1 MKKLISMLFMAVL
14 AVLTMTGCDD
24 EETVL
29 QKYTVT
35 FNSQGGSEVAPQ
47 AVYAGE
53 KIVKPANPTKEKEY
67 FVDWYKEAECTN
79 VWDFENETVSQD
91 ITLYAKWTSIAY
103 TVTFE
108 TNGGT
113 AIEAQLV
120 PEGTFA
126 TKPATAPTKEGN
138 LFEGW
143 YTEQTMTNL
152 FDFYTPITKDITLYA
167 KWMDISSITFDDL
180 QQLFGEAEY
189 RAYQE
194 YAYTEESLLALKE
207 KIEEVRPTVQNQSPT
222 QEEIATAYQTLHAA
236 MQALVELP
244 YRQTASLKINPTP
257 IAEGVIPVYISQGYA
272 SLDISGLDSN
282 GNPATRPDIKL
293 EFDGNEMAK
302 WGGEEYYYEG
312 GYLYIRSLKPNL
324 KAGATIDI
332 KVICNDNPSLS
343 TTLKL
348 KAIDAEEQ
356 KETFITTMDNLPTEI
371 SFDNCLSAFNVIKNI
386 EEQYSNLSWDL
397 KKDADIEAA
406 IPKLKLI
413 LTKSVEIFPDEF
425 TFDNCLQAF
434 QIINAMYSY
443 CMPSIYT
450 NNLLL
455 IGTGLSEDTDIKA
468 AQQKFY
474 DDIYSRTWAFTIYTA
489 YKFEGNICTATDY
502 RGYED
507 KYEYTAEGNFPYGTY
522 TREWI
527 YDDYNN
533 IYSQY
538 KIVLKSDYTYQ
549 RYWRET
555 NSEAEKETTE
565 WKNGEVGTYKLTG
578 DQVNGGSLILKADY

>member
-14 AVLTMTGCDD
+14 AVLAMTGCDD

-143 YTEQTMTNL
+143 YTEQTMTNP

-167 KWMDISSITFDDL
+167 KWMDISSITYDDL
-180 QQLFGEAEY
+180 QELFYNAE
-189 RAYQE
+189 RRSYQE
-194 YAYTEESLLALKE
+194 YAYTEESLLALKK
-207 KIEEVRPTVQNQSPT
+207 KIGEIRPIINDPSSAT

-244 YRQTASLKINPTP
+244 YRQTASLKIYPTP
-257 IAEGVIPVYISQGYA
+257 IAEGVIPVYISQGNVY
-272 SLDISGLDSN
+272 LNIEGLDNN
-282 GNPATRPDIKL
+282 GNPATRPDDIKL

-302 WGGEEYYYEG
+302 WGEYHCG
-312 GYLYIRSLKPNL
+312 GYYLSIYSLKPNL

-356 KETFITTMDNLPTEI
+356 KAMFINAVDALPQTI
-371 SFDNCLSAFNVIKNI
+371 TFDNSLEVIQTIKDIDYQYNQLTSDIQTNPDVQAACQKLSPIFTSMV
-386 EEQYSNLSWDL
+386 D
-397 KKDADIEAA
+397 A
-406 IPKLKLI
+406 IPQD
-413 LTKSVEIFPDEF
+413 V
-425 TFDNCLQAF
+425 TFDNCLKVIKTADGIRDLYWTSIIQELQANDPDIQTAF
-434 QIINAMYSY
+434 QKLN
-443 CMPSIYT
+443 
-450 NNLLL
+450 
-455 IGTGLSEDTDIKA
+455 
-468 AQQKFY
+468 
-474 DDIYSRTWAFTIYTA
+474 DDIYPQTWRFTIYTA
-489 YKFEGNICTATDY
+489 YKFDGNTCTVTTY
-502 RGYED
+502 YGSKET
-507 KYEYTAEGNFPYGTY
+507 YEYKAEGNFPCGTY
-522 TREWI
+522 TGEWI
-527 YDDYNN
+527 YYDYNN
-533 IYSQY
+533 SYSQT
-538 KIVLKSDYTYQ
+538 KIELKNNNTYQ
-549 RYWRET
+549 SYWREA
-555 NSEAEKETTE
+555 NSEAEQENTE
-565 WKNGEVGTYKLTG
+565 WKNGASGTYKLTG
-578 DQVNGGSLILKADY
+578 DQANGGSLILKADY

>member
-14 AVLTMTGCDD
+14 AVVAMTGCDD

-108 TNGGT
+108 TNGGS

-126 TKPATAPTKEGN
+126 TKPVPAPTKEGN
-138 LFEGW
+138 LFEEW
-143 YTEQTMTNL
+143 YTEQTMTNP

-167 KWMDISSITFDDL
+167 KWMDISSITYDDL
-180 QQLFGEAEY
+180 QELFYNAE
-189 RAYQE
+189 RLSYQE
-194 YAYTEESLLALKE
+194 YAYTEESLLALKK
-207 KIEEVRPTVQNQSPT
+207 KIGEIRPIINDPSSAT

-244 YRQTASLKINPTP
+244 YRQTTSLEINPTP
-257 IAEGVIPVYISQGYA
+257 IAEGVIPVYISQGNAYL
-272 SLDISGLDSN
+272 SIEGLDNN

-302 WGGEEYYYEG
+302 WGEYYYG
-312 GYLYIRSLKPNL
+312 GYYLSINSLKPNL
-324 KAGATIDI
+324 KAGTTIDI

-356 KETFITTMDNLPTEI
+356 KAMFISAVDALPQTI
-371 SFDNCLSAFNVIKNI
+371 TFDNSLEVIQTINDIDNKYNQLIIDIQTNPDVQAACQKLSPIFTSMV
-386 EEQYSNLSWDL
+386 D
-397 KKDADIEAA
+397 A
-406 IPKLKLI
+406 IPQD
-413 LTKSVEIFPDEF
+413 V
-425 TFDNCLQAF
+425 TFDNCLKVIKTADGIRDLYNWGS
-434 QIINAMYSY
+434 IIQELK
-443 CMPSIYT
+443 T
-450 NNLLL
+450 N
-455 IGTGLSEDTDIKA
+455 DPDIETA
-468 AQQKFY
+468 YQKLEN
-474 DDIYSRTWAFTIYTA
+474 DIYPQTWRFTIYTA
-489 YKFEGNICTATDY
+489 YKFDGNTCTVTTY
-502 RGYED
+502 YGSKET
-507 KYEYTAEGNFPYGTY
+507 YEYKAEGNFPCGTY

-527 YDDYNN
+527 YYDYNN
-533 IYSQY
+533 TYSQTQ
-538 KIVLKSDYTYQ
+538 IVLKNDNTYQ
-549 RYWRET
+549 SYWREA
-555 NSEAEKETTE
+555 NSEAEQENTE
-565 WKNGEVGTYKLTG
+565 WKNGVPGTYKLTG
-578 DQVNGGSLILKADY
+578 DQANGGSLILKADY

>member
-35 FNSQGGSEVAPQ
+35 FNSQGGSEVASQ

-152 FDFYTPITKDITLYA
+152 FNFYTPITKDITLYA
-167 KWMDISSITFDDL
+167 KWMDISSITYDDL
-180 QQLFGEAEY
+180 QQLFGEADWLASSIDNNYEY
-189 RAYQE
+189 TA
-194 YAYTEESLLALKE
+194 ESLLALKE
-207 KIEEVRPTVQNQSPT
+207 KVEEVRPTAENPSAT

-236 MQALVELP
+236 MLALVELP
-244 YRQTASLKINPTP
+244 YRQTTSLEINPTP
-257 IAEGVIPVYISQGYA
+257 IAEGVIPVYISQGNAYL
-272 SLDISGLDSN
+272 SIEGLDNN

-302 WGGEEYYYEG
+302 WGEYYYG
-312 GYLYIRSLKPNL
+312 GYYLSINSLKPNL
-324 KAGATIDI
+324 KAGTTIDI

-356 KETFITTMDNLPTEI
+356 KAMFISAVDALPQTI
-371 SFDNCLSAFNVIKNI
+371 TFDNSLEVIQTINDIDNKYNQLISDIQTNPDVQAACQKLSPIFTSMV
-386 EEQYSNLSWDL
+386 D
-397 KKDADIEAA
+397 A
-406 IPKLKLI
+406 IPQD
-413 LTKSVEIFPDEF
+413 V
-425 TFDNCLQAF
+425 TFDNCLKVIKTADGIRDLYNWGS
-434 QIINAMYSY
+434 IIQELK
-443 CMPSIYT
+443 T
-450 NNLLL
+450 N
-455 IGTGLSEDTDIKA
+455 DPDIETA
-468 AQQKFY
+468 YQKLEN
-474 DDIYSRTWAFTIYTA
+474 DIYPQTWPFTIYTA
-489 YKFEGNICTATDY
+489 YKFDGNTCTVTTY
-502 RGYED
+502 YGSKET
-507 KYEYTAEGNFPYGTY
+507 YEYKAEGNFPCGTY
-522 TREWI
+522 TGEWI
-527 YDDYNN
+527 YYDYNN
-533 IYSQY
+533 TYSQTQ
-538 KIVLKSDYTYQ
+538 IVLKNDNTYQ
-549 RYWRET
+549 SYWRGA
-555 NSEAEKETTE
+555 NSEAEKDNTE
-565 WKNGEVGTYKLTG
+565 WTPSASGTYKLTG
-578 DQVNGGSLILKADY
+578 DQANGGSLILKAD

>member
-35 FNSQGGSEVAPQ
+35 FNSQGGSEVASQ

-108 TNGGT
+108 TNKGT
-113 AIEAQLV
+113 PIEAQLV

-126 TKPATAPTKEGN
+126 TKPVPAPTKEGY

-143 YTEQTMTNL
+143 YTEQTMTNF

-167 KWMDISSITFDDL
+167 KWMDISSITYDDL
-180 QQLFGEAEY
+180 QQLFRKAEDL
-189 RAYQE
+189 AYQE

-207 KIEEVRPTVQNQSPT
+207 KVEEVRPTAENPSAT

-236 MQALVELP
+236 IQALVELP
-244 YRQTASLKINPTP
+244 YRQTASLKIYPTP
-257 IAEGVIPVYISQGYA
+257 IAEGIIPVYIAQGNAYL
-272 SLDISGLDSN
+272 SIEGLDNN
-282 GNPATRPDIKL
+282 GNPATHPDIKL

-302 WGGEEYYYEG
+302 WGDYYYYDEG
-312 GYLYIRSLKPNL
+312 YCYLSINSLKPNL

-343 TTLKL
+343 TTLTL

-356 KETFITTMDNLPTEI
+356 KAMFI
-371 SFDNCLSAFNVIKNI
+371 SAVDAFP
-386 EEQYSNLSWDL
+386 EE
-397 KKDADIEAA
+397 
-406 IPKLKLI
+406 
-413 LTKSVEIFPDEF
+413 V
-425 TFDNCLQAF
+425 TFDNCLEAFKMRDELWNQYYQLSSELQNDPDVQAAYQKINDKIQT
-434 QIINAMYSY
+434 QIW
-443 CMPSIYT
+443 
-450 NNLLL
+450 
-455 IGTGLSEDTDIKA
+455 
-468 AQQKFY
+468 
-474 DDIYSRTWAFTIYTA
+474 RFTIYTA
-489 YKFEGNICTATDY
+489 YKFDGNTCTVTTY
-502 RGYED
+502 YGSKET
-507 KYEYTAEGNFPYGTY
+507 YEYKADGNFPYGTY
-522 TREWI
+522 TGQWDKSSNE
-527 YDDYNN
+527 YGDHYN
-533 IYSQY
+533 QY
-538 KIVLKSDYTYQ
+538 KIELKSDNTYQ
-549 RYWRET
+549 MYHRYAS
-555 NSEAEKETTE
+555 SEAEKETAQ
-565 WKNGEVGTYKLTG
+565 WYNNNAGTYKLTG
-578 DQVNGGSLILKADY
+578 DQTNGGNLILKSN

>member
-35 FNSQGGSEVAPQ
+35 FNSQGGSEVASQ

-108 TNGGT
+108 TNGGS

-167 KWMDISSITFDDL
+167 KWMDISSITYDDL
-180 QQLFGEAEY
+180 QQLFWKAGNL
-189 RAYQE
+189 AYQE
-194 YAYTEESLLALKE
+194 YAYTEESLLALRKE
-207 KIEEVRPTVQNQSPT
+207 IEEIRPIINDQSSAT
-222 QEEIATAYQTLHAA
+222 QEEIATAYQTLRAA
-236 MQALVELP
+236 IQALVELP

-257 IAEGVIPVYISQGYA
+257 IAEGIIPVYIAQDNVY
-272 SLDISGLDSN
+272 LNIEIEGLDNN

-302 WGGEEYYYEG
+302 WGNYNYYDG
-312 GYLYIRSLKPNL
+312 GQLSIYNLKSNL
-324 KAGATIDI
+324 KAGTTIDI

-356 KETFITTMDNLPTEI
+356 KAMFINAVDALPQTI
-371 SFDNCLSAFNVIKNI
+371 TFDNSLEVIQTIKDIDNQYNQLNPDIQTNPDVQAACQKLSPIFINMVN
-386 EEQYSNLSWDL
+386 
-397 KKDADIEAA
+397 A
-406 IPKLKLI
+406 IPQ
-413 LTKSVEIFPDEF
+413 EI
-425 TFDNCLQAF
+425 TFDNCLKVIKTADGIRDLYWRSIIQELQTNNPDIQTAF
-434 QIINAMYSY
+434 QKLEN
-443 CMPSIYT
+443 
-450 NNLLL
+450 
-455 IGTGLSEDTDIKA
+455 
-468 AQQKFY
+468 
-474 DDIYSRTWAFTIYTA
+474 DIYPQTWRFTIYTA
-489 YKFEGNICTATDY
+489 YKFDGNTCTVTTY
-502 RGYED
+502 YGLKET
-507 KYEYTAEGNFPYGTY
+507 YEYKAEGNFPCGTY
-522 TREWI
+522 TGEWSKWS
-527 YDDYNN
+527 DDNGDHYN
-533 IYSQY
+533 QY
-538 KIVLKSDYTYQ
+538 KIELKSDNTYQ
-549 RYWRET
+549 MSSRYAS
-555 NSEAEKETTE
+555 SEAEKETAQ
-565 WKNGEVGTYKLTG
+565 WNNNNAGTYKLTG
-578 DQVNGGSLILKADY
+578 DQTNGGSLILKSN

>member
-180 QQLFGEAEY
+180 QQLFWKAENLS
-189 RAYQE
+189 YQE
-194 YAYTEESLLALKE
+194 YAYTEESLLALRE
-207 KIEEVRPTVQNQSPT
+207 KVEEVRLIAENPSAT
-222 QEEIATAYQTLHAA
+222 QEDIVIAYQTLHAA
-236 MQALVELP
+236 IQALVELP
-244 YRQTASLKINPTP
+244 YRQTTSLEIYPTP
-257 IAEGVIPVYISQGYA
+257 IAEGIIPVYITQGSMNLNIY
-272 SLDISGLDSN
+272 GLDNN
-282 GNPATRPDIKL
+282 GNPATRPNIML

-302 WGGEEYYYEG
+302 WGEYYYEG
-312 GYLYIRSLKPNL
+312 GYLSIRSLKPNL

-356 KETFITTMDNLPTEI
+356 KAMFISAVDALPQTI
-371 SFDNCLSAFNVIKNI
+371 TFDNSLEVIQTINDIDNQYNQLTSDIQTNPDVQAACQKLSPILISMVN
-386 EEQYSNLSWDL
+386 
-397 KKDADIEAA
+397 A
-406 IPKLKLI
+406 IPQ
-413 LTKSVEIFPDEF
+413 EM
-425 TFDNCLQAF
+425 TFDNCLKVIKTADGIRDLFWRSIIQELQANDPDIQTAF
-434 QIINAMYSY
+434 QKLN
-443 CMPSIYT
+443 
-450 NNLLL
+450 
-455 IGTGLSEDTDIKA
+455 
-468 AQQKFY
+468 
-474 DDIYSRTWAFTIYTA
+474 DDIYPQIWRFTIYTA
-489 YKFEGNICTATDY
+489 YKFDGNTCTVTTY
-502 RGYED
+502 YGSKET
-507 KYEYTAEGNFPYGTY
+507 YEYKADGNFPYGTY
-522 TREWI
+522 TGQWDKSSNE
-527 YDDYNN
+527 YGDHYN
-533 IYSQY
+533 QY
-538 KIVLKSDYTYQ
+538 KIELKSDNTYQ
-549 RYWRET
+549 MYHRYAS
-555 NSEAEKETTE
+555 SEAEKETAQ
-565 WKNGEVGTYKLTG
+565 WNNSNAGTYKLTG
-578 DQVNGGSLILKADY
+578 DQTNGGSLILKSN

>member
-108 TNGGT
+108 TNGGS

-152 FDFYTPITKDITLYA
+152 FNFYTPITKDITLYA
-167 KWMDISSITFDDL
+167 KWMDISSITFNDL
-180 QQLFGEAEY
+180 QQLFWKAGNL
-189 RAYQE
+189 AYQE
-194 YAYTEESLLALKE
+194 YAYTEESLLALRKE
-207 KIEEVRPTVQNQSPT
+207 IEEIRPIINDQSSAT

-236 MQALVELP
+236 IQALVELP
-244 YRQTASLKINPTP
+244 YRQTASLKIYPTP
-257 IAEGVIPVYISQGYA
+257 IAEGVIPAYIAQGNAYL
-272 SLDISGLDSN
+272 SIEGLDSN
-282 GNPATRPDIKL
+282 GNPATRPDIML

-302 WGGEEYYYEG
+302 WGEYYYEG
-312 GYLYIRSLKPNL
+312 GYLSINSLKPNL
-324 KAGATIDI
+324 KAGTTIDI

-356 KETFITTMDNLPTEI
+356 KAMFINAVDALPQTI
-371 SFDNCLSAFNVIKNI
+371 TFDNSLEVIQTIKDIDNQYNQLNPDIQTNPDVQAACQKLSPIFINMVN
-386 EEQYSNLSWDL
+386 
-397 KKDADIEAA
+397 A
-406 IPKLKLI
+406 IPQ
-413 LTKSVEIFPDEF
+413 EI
-425 TFDNCLQAF
+425 TFDNCLKVIKTADGIRDLYWRSIIQELQTNNPDIQTAF
-434 QIINAMYSY
+434 QKLEN
-443 CMPSIYT
+443 
-450 NNLLL
+450 
-455 IGTGLSEDTDIKA
+455 
-468 AQQKFY
+468 
-474 DDIYSRTWAFTIYTA
+474 DIYPQTWRFTIYTA
-489 YKFEGNICTATDY
+489 YKFDGNTCTVTTY
-502 RGYED
+502 YGSKET
-507 KYEYTAEGNFPYGTY
+507 YEYKAEGNFPCGTY
-522 TREWI
+522 TGEWSKWS
-527 YDDYNN
+527 DDNGDHYN
-533 IYSQY
+533 QY
-538 KIVLKSDYTYQ
+538 KIELKSDNTYQ
-549 RYWRET
+549 MSSRYAS
-555 NSEAEKETTE
+555 SEAEKETAQ
-565 WKNGEVGTYKLTG
+565 WNNNNAGTYKLTG
-578 DQVNGGSLILKADY
+578 DQTNGGSLILKSN

>member
-108 TNGGT
+108 TNGGS

-167 KWMDISSITFDDL
+167 KWMDISSITYDDL
-180 QQLFGEAEY
+180 RQLFGKADRLASSIDYNYEY
-189 RAYQE
+189 TA
-194 YAYTEESLLALKE
+194 ESLLALKE
-207 KIEEVRPTVQNQSPT
+207 KVEEVRPTAENPSAT

-236 MQALVELP
+236 MQALIELP
-244 YRQTASLKINPTP
+244 YRQTASLEIYPAP
-257 IAEGVIPVYISQGYA
+257 MEGGIIPVYISKDNVYVYL
-272 SLDISGLDSN
+272 SITGLDSN
-282 GNPATRPDIKL
+282 GNPATRPDIML

-302 WGGEEYYYEG
+302 WGDYSYNNGD
-312 GYLYIRSLKPNL
+312 YLSIGNLKPNL

-356 KETFITTMDNLPTEI
+356 KAMFISAVDALPQTI
-371 SFDNCLSAFNVIKNI
+371 TFDNSLEVIQAIKDIDDQYGQLTTDIQTNPDVQAACQKLSPIFINMVN
-386 EEQYSNLSWDL
+386 
-397 KKDADIEAA
+397 A
-406 IPKLKLI
+406 IPQ
-413 LTKSVEIFPDEF
+413 EI
-425 TFDNCLQAF
+425 TFDNCLKVIKTADGIRDLYWRSIIQELQANDPDIQTAF
-434 QIINAMYSY
+434 QKLEN
-443 CMPSIYT
+443 
-450 NNLLL
+450 
-455 IGTGLSEDTDIKA
+455 
-468 AQQKFY
+468 
-474 DDIYSRTWAFTIYTA
+474 DIYPQTWPFTIYTA
-489 YKFEGNICTATDY
+489 YKFDGNTCTVTTY
-502 RGYED
+502 YGSKET
-507 KYEYTAEGNFPYGTY
+507 YEYKAEGNFPCGTY
-522 TREWI
+522 TGKWNKWS
-527 YDDYNN
+527 DDSGDHYN
-533 IYSQY
+533 QY
-538 KIVLKSDYTYQ
+538 KIELKSDNTYQ
-549 RYWRET
+549 MSSRYAS
-555 NSEAEKETTE
+555 SEAEKETAQ
-565 WKNGEVGTYKLTG
+565 WYNNNAGTYKLTG
-578 DQVNGGSLILKADY
+578 DQANGGSLILKAD

>member
-35 FNSQGGSEVAPQ
+35 FNSQGGSEVASQ

-108 TNGGT
+108 TNGGST
-113 AIEAQLV
+113 IEAQLV

-180 QQLFGEAEY
+180 QQLFGEAE
-189 RAYQE
+189 RLTYQE
-194 YAYTEESLLALKE
+194 YAYTEESLLALRK
-207 KIEEVRPTVQNQSPT
+207 KIGEIRPIINDPSSAT

-236 MQALVELP
+236 IQALVELP

-257 IAEGVIPVYISQGYA
+257 TAEGVIPVYISQGNAYL
-272 SLDISGLDSN
+272 SIEGSDNN

-302 WGGEEYYYEG
+302 WGEYYYG
-312 GYLYIRSLKPNL
+312 GYYLSINSLKPNL

-356 KETFITTMDNLPTEI
+356 KAMFISAVDALPQTI
-371 SFDNCLSAFNVIKNI
+371 TFDNSLEAIQTINDIDNKYNQLTSDIQTNPDVQAACQKLSPIFTSMV
-386 EEQYSNLSWDL
+386 D
-397 KKDADIEAA
+397 A
-406 IPKLKLI
+406 IPQD
-413 LTKSVEIFPDEF
+413 V
-425 TFDNCLQAF
+425 TFDNCLKVIKTADGIRDLYNWGS
-434 QIINAMYSY
+434 IIQELK
-443 CMPSIYT
+443 T
-450 NNLLL
+450 N
-455 IGTGLSEDTDIKA
+455 DPDIETA
-468 AQQKFY
+468 YQKLEN
-474 DDIYSRTWAFTIYTA
+474 DIYPQTWRFTIYTA
-489 YKFEGNICTATDY
+489 YKFDGNTCTVTTY
-502 RGYED
+502 YGSKET
-507 KYEYTAEGNFPYGTY
+507 YEYKAEGNFPCGTY
-522 TREWI
+522 TGEWI
-527 YDDYNN
+527 YYDYNN
-533 IYSQY
+533 TYSQTQ
-538 KIVLKSDYTYQ
+538 IVLKNDNTYQ
-549 RYWRET
+549 SYWRGA
-555 NSEAEKETTE
+555 NSEAEKDNTE
-565 WKNGEVGTYKLTG
+565 WNPSASGTYKLTG
-578 DQVNGGSLILKADY
+578 DQANGGSLILKAD

>member
-14 AVLTMTGCDD
+14 AVVAMTGCDD

-35 FNSQGGSEVAPQ
+35 FNSQGGSEVASQ

-108 TNGGT
+108 TNKGT
-113 AIEAQLV
+113 PIEAQLV

-126 TKPATAPTKEGN
+126 TKPVPAPTKEGY

-143 YTEQTMTNL
+143 YTEQTMTNR

-244 YRQTASLKINPTP
+244 YRQTASLKIYPTP

-282 GNPATRPDIKL
+282 GNPATRPDIML

-356 KETFITTMDNLPTEI
+356 KAMFISAVDLLPQTI
-371 SFDNCLSAFNVIKNI
+371 TFDNSLEVIQTINDIDNQYNQLTSDIQTNPDVQAACQKLSPIFTSMV
-386 EEQYSNLSWDL
+386 D
-397 KKDADIEAA
+397 A
-406 IPKLKLI
+406 IPQ
-413 LTKSVEIFPDEF
+413 EI
-425 TFDNCLQAF
+425 TFDNCLKVIKTADGISDLYNWGS
-434 QIINAMYSY
+434 IIQELK
-443 CMPSIYT
+443 T
-450 NNLLL
+450 N
-455 IGTGLSEDTDIKA
+455 DPDIETAYHKLEN
-468 AQQKFY
+468 
-474 DDIYSRTWAFTIYTA
+474 DIYSQTWRFTIYTA
-489 YKFEGNICTATDY
+489 YKFDGNTCTVTPY
-502 RGYED
+502 YGSKET
-507 KYEYTAEGNFPYGTY
+507 YEYQAEGNFPCGTY
-522 TREWI
+522 TGEWI
-527 YDDYNN
+527 YYNYSN
-533 IYSQY
+533 TYSQTQ
-538 KIVLKSDYTYQ
+538 IVLKNDNTYQ
-549 RYWRET
+549 MSSRHAS
-555 NSEAEKETTE
+555 SEAEKETAQ
-565 WKNGEVGTYKLTG
+565 WYNNNAGTYKLTG
-578 DQVNGGSLILKADY
+578 DQANGGSLILKVDY

>member
-14 AVLTMTGCDD
+14 AVVAMTGCDD

-108 TNGGT
+108 TNGGS

-152 FDFYTPITKDITLYA
+152 FKFYTPITKDITLYA
-167 KWMDISSITFDDL
+167 KWMDISSITYDDL
-180 QQLFGEAEY
+180 QQLFRKAEDL
-189 RAYQE
+189 AYQE
-194 YAYTEESLLALKE
+194 YAYTAESLLALKE
-207 KIEEVRPTVQNQSPT
+207 KVEEVRPTAENPSAT

-236 MQALVELP
+236 MLALVELP
-244 YRQTASLKINPTP
+244 YRQTASLKIYPTP
-257 IAEGVIPVYISQGYA
+257 MEGGVIPVYITQGSMNLNIY
-272 SLDISGLDSN
+272 GLDNN
-282 GNPATRPDIKL
+282 GNPPTRPDIKL

-302 WGGEEYYYEG
+302 WGDYYYNNG
-312 GYLYIRSLKPNL
+312 GYLSIDNLKPNL
-324 KAGATIDI
+324 KAGTTIDI

-343 TTLKL
+343 TTLTL
-348 KAIDAEEQ
+348 KAIDEEEQ
-356 KETFITTMDNLPTEI
+356 KAMFINAVD
-371 SFDNCLSAFNVIKNI
+371 AFP
-386 EEQYSNLSWDL
+386 EE
-397 KKDADIEAA
+397 
-406 IPKLKLI
+406 
-413 LTKSVEIFPDEF
+413 V
-425 TFDNCLQAF
+425 TFDNCLEAFKMRDELWNQYYQLSSELQNDPDVQAAYQKIKDKNET
-434 QIINAMYSY
+434 QI
-443 CMPSIYT
+443 
-450 NNLLL
+450 
-455 IGTGLSEDTDIKA
+455 
-468 AQQKFY
+468 
-474 DDIYSRTWAFTIYTA
+474 
-489 YKFEGNICTATDY
+489 
-502 RGYED
+502 
-507 KYEYTAEGNFPYGTY
+507 
-522 TREWI
+522 
-527 YDDYNN
+527 
-533 IYSQY
+533 
-538 KIVLKSDYTYQ
+538 
-549 RYWRET
+549 
-555 NSEAEKETTE
+555 
-565 WKNGEVGTYKLTG
+565 
-578 DQVNGGSLILKADY
+578 

>member
-108 TNGGT
+108 TNGGS

-126 TKPATAPTKEGN
+126 TKPETVPTKEGN

-167 KWMDISSITFDDL
+167 KWMDISSITYADL
-180 QQLFGEAEY
+180 QQLFQEAEWLTNSIDY
-189 RAYQE
+189 NYT
-194 YAYTEESLLALKE
+194 YTEESLLALKE
-207 KIEEVRPTVQNQSPT
+207 KVEEVRPTAENSSAT
-222 QEEIATAYQTLHAA
+222 QEEIAKAYQTLHAA

-244 YRQTASLKINPTP
+244 YRQTTSLEINPTP
-257 IAEGVIPVYISQGYA
+257 IAEGVIPVYISQGNAYL
-272 SLDISGLDSN
+272 SIEGLDNN

-302 WGGEEYYYEG
+302 WGDYNYYDG
-312 GYLYIRSLKPNL
+312 GYLFIRSLKPNL

-356 KETFITTMDNLPTEI
+356 KAMFINAVDALPQTI
-371 SFDNCLSAFNVIKNI
+371 TFDNSLEVIQTIKDIDYQYNQLTSDIQTNPDVQAACQKLSPIFTSMV
-386 EEQYSNLSWDL
+386 D
-397 KKDADIEAA
+397 A
-406 IPKLKLI
+406 IPQD
-413 LTKSVEIFPDEF
+413 V
-425 TFDNCLQAF
+425 TFDNCLKVIKTADGIRDLYWTSIIQELQANDPDIQTAF
-434 QIINAMYSY
+434 QKLN
-443 CMPSIYT
+443 
-450 NNLLL
+450 
-455 IGTGLSEDTDIKA
+455 
-468 AQQKFY
+468 
-474 DDIYSRTWAFTIYTA
+474 DDIYPQTWRFTIYTA
-489 YKFEGNICTATDY
+489 YKFDGNTCTVTTY
-502 RGYED
+502 YGSKET
-507 KYEYTAEGNFPYGTY
+507 YEYKAEGNFPCGTY
-522 TREWI
+522 TGEWI
-527 YDDYNN
+527 YYDYNN
-533 IYSQY
+533 SYSQT
-538 KIVLKSDYTYQ
+538 KIELKNNNTYQ
-549 RYWRET
+549 SYWREA
-555 NSEAEKETTE
+555 NSEAEQENTE
-565 WKNGEVGTYKLTG
+565 WKNGASGTYKLTG
-578 DQVNGGSLILKADY
+578 DQANGGSLILKADY

>member
-108 TNGGT
+108 TNGGS

-180 QQLFGEAEY
+180 QQLFWKAENLS
-189 RAYQE
+189 YQE
-194 YAYTEESLLALKE
+194 YAYTEESLLALRE
-207 KIEEVRPTVQNQSPT
+207 KVEEVRLIAENPSAT
-222 QEEIATAYQTLHAA
+222 QEDIVIAYQTLHAA
-236 MQALVELP
+236 IQALVELP
-244 YRQTASLKINPTP
+244 YRQTTSLEIYPTP
-257 IAEGVIPVYISQGYA
+257 IAEGIIPVYITQGSMNLNIY
-272 SLDISGLDSN
+272 GLDNN
-282 GNPATRPDIKL
+282 GNPATRPNIML

-302 WGGEEYYYEG
+302 WGEYYYEG
-312 GYLYIRSLKPNL
+312 GYLSIRSLKPNL
-324 KAGATIDI
+324 KAGATINI

-356 KETFITTMDNLPTEI
+356 KAMFISAVDALPQTI
-371 SFDNCLSAFNVIKNI
+371 TFDNSLEVIQTINDIDNQYNQLTSDIQTNPDVQAACQKLSPILISMVN
-386 EEQYSNLSWDL
+386 
-397 KKDADIEAA
+397 A
-406 IPKLKLI
+406 IPQ
-413 LTKSVEIFPDEF
+413 EM
-425 TFDNCLQAF
+425 TFDNCLKVIKTADGIRDLFWRSIIQELQANDPDIQTAF
-434 QIINAMYSY
+434 QKLN
-443 CMPSIYT
+443 
-450 NNLLL
+450 
-455 IGTGLSEDTDIKA
+455 
-468 AQQKFY
+468 
-474 DDIYSRTWAFTIYTA
+474 DDIYPQIWRFTIYTA
-489 YKFEGNICTATDY
+489 YKFDGNTCTVTTY
-502 RGYED
+502 
-507 KYEYTAEGNFPYGTY
+507 YG
-522 TREWI
+522 
-527 YDDYNN
+527 
-533 IYSQY
+533 S
-538 KIVLKSDYTYQ
+538 
-549 RYWRET
+549 
-555 NSEAEKETTE
+555 KET
-565 WKNGEVGTYKLTG
+565 Y
-578 DQVNGGSLILKADY
+578 

>member
-108 TNGGT
+108 TNGGS

-126 TKPATAPTKEGN
+126 TKPVPAPTKEGY

-143 YTEQTMTNL
+143 YTEQNMTNL

-167 KWMDISSITFDDL
+167 KWMDISSITFNDL
-180 QQLFGEAEY
+180 QQLFGEAE
-189 RAYQE
+189 RLTYQE
-194 YAYTEESLLALKE
+194 YYTYTEESLLALRK
-207 KIEEVRPTVQNQSPT
+207 KIGEIRPIINNPSSAT

-236 MQALVELP
+236 IQALVELP
-244 YRQTASLKINPTP
+244 YRQTASLKIYPTP
-257 IAEGVIPVYISQGYA
+257 IAEGVIPVYIAQGNAYL
-272 SLDISGLDSN
+272 SIEGLDSN
-282 GNPATRPDIKL
+282 GNPATRPDIML

-302 WGGEEYYYEG
+302 WGNYNSHENNN
-312 GYLYIRSLKPNL
+312 LSISLKSNL
-324 KAGATIDI
+324 KAGTTIDI

-356 KETFITTMDNLPTEI
+356 KVMFINAVDALPQTI
-371 SFDNCLSAFNVIKNI
+371 TFDNSLEVIQTIKDIDNQYNQLIIDIQTNPDVQAACQKLSPIFINMVNVIP
-386 EEQYSNLSWDL
+386 Q
-397 KKDADIEAA
+397 
-406 IPKLKLI
+406 
-413 LTKSVEIFPDEF
+413 EI
-425 TFDNCLQAF
+425 TFDNCLKVIKTADGIRDLYNWGS
-434 QIINAMYSY
+434 IIQELKTNDPDIETAYLKLENN
-443 CMPSIYT
+443 IYP
-450 NNLLL
+450 
-455 IGTGLSEDTDIKA
+455 
-468 AQQKFY
+468 Q
-474 DDIYSRTWAFTIYTA
+474 TWRFTIYTA
-489 YKFEGNICTATDY
+489 YKFDGNTCTVTTYD
-502 RGYED
+502 GSKET
-507 KYEYTAEGNFPYGTY
+507 YEYKAEGNFPCGTY

-527 YDDYNN
+527 YYDYNN
-533 IYSQY
+533 TYSQTQ
-538 KIVLKSDYTYQ
+538 IVLKNDNTYQ
-549 RYWRET
+549 SYWREA
-555 NSEAEKETTE
+555 NSEAEQENTE
-565 WKNGEVGTYKLTG
+565 WKNGVPGTYKLTG
-578 DQVNGGSLILKADY
+578 DQANGGSLILKAD

>member
-108 TNGGT
+108 TNGGS

-143 YTEQTMTNL
+143 YTEQTMTNF

-167 KWMDISSITFDDL
+167 KWMDISSITFNDL
-180 QQLFGEAEY
+180 ENLFREANNK
-189 RAYQE
+189 AYQE
-194 YAYTEESLLALKE
+194 YTYTEESLLALRKEIE
-207 KIEEVRPTVQNQSPT
+207 KIRPIINDQSSAT
-222 QEEIATAYQTLHAA
+222 QEEIATAYQTLRAA
-236 MQALVELP
+236 IQALVELP
-244 YRQTASLKINPTP
+244 YRQTVSLEIYPTP
-257 IAEGVIPVYISQGYA
+257 MEGGVIPVYISKDNVYVYL
-272 SLDISGLDSN
+272 SITGLDSN
-282 GNPATRPDIKL
+282 GNPATRPDIML

-302 WGGEEYYYEG
+302 WGDYSYHNGD
-312 GYLYIRSLKPNL
+312 YLSIDNLKPNL

-356 KETFITTMDNLPTEI
+356 KAMFINAVDALPPTI
-371 SFDNCLSAFNVIKNI
+371 TFDNSLEVIQTIKDIDNQYYQLNPDIQTNPDVQAACQKLSPIFINMVN
-386 EEQYSNLSWDL
+386 
-397 KKDADIEAA
+397 A
-406 IPKLKLI
+406 IPQ
-413 LTKSVEIFPDEF
+413 EI
-425 TFDNCLQAF
+425 TFDNCLKVIKTADGIRDLYWTSTIQELQANDPDIQTAF
-434 QIINAMYSY
+434 QK
-443 CMPSIYT
+443 
-450 NNLLL
+450 L
-455 IGTGLSEDTDIKA
+455 EK
-468 AQQKFY
+468 
-474 DDIYSRTWAFTIYTA
+474 DIYPQTWPFTIYTA
-489 YKFEGNICTATDY
+489 SLVSTK
-502 RGYED
+502 
-507 KYEYTAEGNFPYGTY
+507 
-522 TREWI
+522 
-527 YDDYNN
+527 
-533 IYSQY
+533 
-538 KIVLKSDYTYQ
+538 KS
-549 RYWRET
+549 
-555 NSEAEKETTE
+555 
-565 WKNGEVGTYKLTG
+565 
-578 DQVNGGSLILKADY
+578 

>member
-108 TNGGT
+108 TNGGS

-180 QQLFGEAEY
+180 QQLFYNAE
-189 RAYQE
+189 RLSYQE
-194 YAYTEESLLALKE
+194 YAYTEESLLALKK
-207 KIEEVRPTVQNQSPT
+207 KIGEIRPIINDPSSAT

-244 YRQTASLKINPTP
+244 YRQTTSLEINPTP
-257 IAEGVIPVYISQGYA
+257 IAEGVIPVYISQGNAYL
-272 SLDISGLDSN
+272 SIEGLDNN

-302 WGGEEYYYEG
+302 WGEYYYG
-312 GYLYIRSLKPNL
+312 GYYLSINSLKPNL

-356 KETFITTMDNLPTEI
+356 KAMFISAVDALPQTI
-371 SFDNCLSAFNVIKNI
+371 TFDNSLEVIQTINDIDNQYNQLTSDIQTNPDVQAACQKLSPILISMVN
-386 EEQYSNLSWDL
+386 
-397 KKDADIEAA
+397 A
-406 IPKLKLI
+406 IPQ
-413 LTKSVEIFPDEF
+413 EM
-425 TFDNCLQAF
+425 TFDNCLKVIKTADGIRDLFWRSIIQELQANDPDIQTAF
-434 QIINAMYSY
+434 QKLN
-443 CMPSIYT
+443 
-450 NNLLL
+450 
-455 IGTGLSEDTDIKA
+455 
-468 AQQKFY
+468 
-474 DDIYSRTWAFTIYTA
+474 DDIYPQIWRFTIYTA
-489 YKFEGNICTATDY
+489 YKFDGNTCTVTTY
-502 RGYED
+502 YGSKET
-507 KYEYTAEGNFPYGTY
+507 YEYKADGNFPYGTY
-522 TREWI
+522 TGQWDKSSNE
-527 YDDYNN
+527 YGDHYN
-533 IYSQY
+533 QY
-538 KIVLKSDYTYQ
+538 KIELKSDNTYQ
-549 RYWRET
+549 MYHRYAS
-555 NSEAEKETTE
+555 SEAEKETAQ
-565 WKNGEVGTYKLTG
+565 WNNSNAGTYKLTG
-578 DQVNGGSLILKADY
+578 DQTNGGSLILKSN

>member
-108 TNGGT
+108 TNGGS

-180 QQLFGEAEY
+180 QQLFWKAENLS
-189 RAYQE
+189 YQE
-194 YAYTEESLLALKE
+194 YAYTEESLLALRE
-207 KIEEVRPTVQNQSPT
+207 KVEEVRLIAENPSAT
-222 QEEIATAYQTLHAA
+222 QEDIVIAYQTLHAA
-236 MQALVELP
+236 IQALVELP
-244 YRQTASLKINPTP
+244 YRQTTSLEIYPTP
-257 IAEGVIPVYISQGYA
+257 IAEGIIPVYITQGSMNLNIY
-272 SLDISGLDSN
+272 GLDNN
-282 GNPATRPDIKL
+282 GNPATRPNIML

-302 WGGEEYYYEG
+302 WGEYYYEG
-312 GYLYIRSLKPNL
+312 GYLSIRSLKPNL

-356 KETFITTMDNLPTEI
+356 KAMFISAVDALPQTI
-371 SFDNCLSAFNVIKNI
+371 TFDNSLEVIQTINDIDNQYNQLTSDIQTNPDVQAACQKLSPILISMVN
-386 EEQYSNLSWDL
+386 
-397 KKDADIEAA
+397 A
-406 IPKLKLI
+406 IPQ
-413 LTKSVEIFPDEF
+413 EM
-425 TFDNCLQAF
+425 TFDNCLKVIKTADGIRDLFWRSIIQELQANDPDIQTAF
-434 QIINAMYSY
+434 QKLN
-443 CMPSIYT
+443 
-450 NNLLL
+450 
-455 IGTGLSEDTDIKA
+455 
-468 AQQKFY
+468 
-474 DDIYSRTWAFTIYTA
+474 DDIYPQIWRFTIYTA
-489 YKFEGNICTATDY
+489 YKFDGNTCTVTTY
-502 RGYED
+502 YGSKET
-507 KYEYTAEGNFPYGTY
+507 YEYKADGNFPYGTY
-522 TREWI
+522 TGQWDKSSNE
-527 YDDYNN
+527 YGDHYN
-533 IYSQY
+533 QY
-538 KIVLKSDYTYQ
+538 KIELKSDNTYQ
-549 RYWRET
+549 MYHRYAS
-555 NSEAEKETTE
+555 SEAEKETAQ
-565 WKNGEVGTYKLTG
+565 WNNNNAGTYKLTG
-578 DQVNGGSLILKADY
+578 DQTNGGSLILKSN

>member
-152 FDFYTPITKDITLYA
+152 FEFYTPITKDITLYA

-244 YRQTASLKINPTP
+244 YRQTTSLEINPTP
-257 IAEGVIPVYISQGYA
+257 IAEGVIPLYISQGNVY
-272 SLDISGLDSN
+272 LNIEGLDNN
-282 GNPATRPDIKL
+282 GNPATHPDIKL

-302 WGGEEYYYEG
+302 WGEYHYG
-312 GYLYIRSLKPNL
+312 GYYLSIYSLKPNL

-356 KETFITTMDNLPTEI
+356 KAMFISAVDALPQTI
-371 SFDNCLSAFNVIKNI
+371 TFDNSLEVIQTIKDIAYQYNQLNPDIQTNPDVQAACQKLSPIFINMVN
-386 EEQYSNLSWDL
+386 
-397 KKDADIEAA
+397 A
-406 IPKLKLI
+406 IPQ
-413 LTKSVEIFPDEF
+413 EI
-425 TFDNCLQAF
+425 TFDNCLKVIKTADGIRDLFWRSIIQELQANDPDIQTAF
-434 QIINAMYSY
+434 QKLN
-443 CMPSIYT
+443 
-450 NNLLL
+450 
-455 IGTGLSEDTDIKA
+455 
-468 AQQKFY
+468 
-474 DDIYSRTWAFTIYTA
+474 DDIYPQIWRFTIYTA
-489 YKFEGNICTATDY
+489 YKFDGNTCTVTTY
-502 RGYED
+502 YGSKET
-507 KYEYTAEGNFPYGTY
+507 YEYKADGNFPYGTY
-522 TREWI
+522 TGQWDKSSNE
-527 YDDYNN
+527 YGDHYN
-533 IYSQY
+533 QY
-538 KIVLKSDYTYQ
+538 KIELKSDNTYQ
-549 RYWRET
+549 MYHRYAS
-555 NSEAEKETTE
+555 SEAEKETAQ
-565 WKNGEVGTYKLTG
+565 WNNNNAGTYKLTG
-578 DQVNGGSLILKADY
+578 DQTNGGSLILKSN

>member
-108 TNGGT
+108 TNGGS

-126 TKPATAPTKEGN
+126 TKPETVPTKEGN

-167 KWMDISSITFDDL
+167 KWMDISSITYDDL
-180 QQLFGEAEY
+180 QQLFWKADRLASSIDNNYEY
-189 RAYQE
+189 TA
-194 YAYTEESLLALKE
+194 ESLLALKE
-207 KIEEVRPTVQNQSPT
+207 KVEEVRPTAENPSAT
-222 QEEIATAYQTLHAA
+222 QEEIAKAYQTLHTA

-244 YRQTASLKINPTP
+244 YRQTVSLRIYPAP
-257 IAEGVIPVYISQGYA
+257 IEEGVIPVYISQGYF
-272 SLDISGLDSN
+272 SLSISGLDSN
-282 GNPATRPDIKL
+282 ENPATRPDIML
-293 EFDGNEMAK
+293 EFDGNELAK
-302 WGGEEYYYEG
+302 WGEYYYG
-312 GYLYIRSLKPNL
+312 GYHLFINSLKPNL

-356 KETFITTMDNLPTEI
+356 KAMFISAVDALPQTI
-371 SFDNCLSAFNVIKNI
+371 TFDNSLEVIQTIKDIDNQYNQLNPDIQTNPDVQAACQKLSPIFTSMV
-386 EEQYSNLSWDL
+386 D
-397 KKDADIEAA
+397 A
-406 IPKLKLI
+406 IPQD
-413 LTKSVEIFPDEF
+413 V
-425 TFDNCLQAF
+425 TFDNCLKVIKTADG
-434 QIINAMYSY
+434 IIDLFWR
-443 CMPSIYT
+443 SIIIQELKT
-450 NNLLL
+450 N
-455 IGTGLSEDTDIKA
+455 DPDIETA
-468 AQQKFY
+468 YQKLEN
-474 DDIYSRTWAFTIYTA
+474 DIYPQTWRFTIYTA
-489 YKFEGNICTATDY
+489 YKFDGNTCTVTTY
-502 RGYED
+502 YGSKET
-507 KYEYTAEGNFPYGTY
+507 YEYKADGNFPYGTY
-522 TREWI
+522 TGQWDKSSNE
-527 YDDYNN
+527 DGDHYN
-533 IYSQY
+533 QY
-538 KIVLKSDYTYQ
+538 KIELKSDNTYQ
-549 RYWRET
+549 MYHRYAS
-555 NSEAEKETTE
+555 SEAEKETAQ
-565 WKNGEVGTYKLTG
+565 WNNNNAGTYKLTG
-578 DQVNGGSLILKADY
+578 DQANGGSLILKAD

>member
-35 FNSQGGSEVAPQ
+35 FNSQGGSEVASQ

-167 KWMDISSITFDDL
+167 KWMDISSITYDDL
-180 QQLFGEAEY
+180 QQLFWKAGNL
-189 RAYQE
+189 AYQE
-194 YAYTEESLLALKE
+194 YAYTEESLLALRKE
-207 KIEEVRPTVQNQSPT
+207 IEEIRPIINDQSSAT

-236 MQALVELP
+236 IQALVELP

-257 IAEGVIPVYISQGYA
+257 IAEGIIPVYIAQDNVY
-272 SLDISGLDSN
+272 LNIEIEGLDNN

-302 WGGEEYYYEG
+302 WGNYNYYDG
-312 GYLYIRSLKPNL
+312 GQLSIYNLKSNL
-324 KAGATIDI
+324 KAGTTIDI

-356 KETFITTMDNLPTEI
+356 KAMFINAVDALPQTI
-371 SFDNCLSAFNVIKNI
+371 TFDNSLEVIQTIKDIDNQYNQLNPDIQTNPDVQAACQKLSPIFINMVN
-386 EEQYSNLSWDL
+386 
-397 KKDADIEAA
+397 A
-406 IPKLKLI
+406 IPQ
-413 LTKSVEIFPDEF
+413 EI
-425 TFDNCLQAF
+425 TFDNCLKVIKTADGIRDLYWTSTIQELQTNNPDIQTAF
-434 QIINAMYSY
+434 QKLEN
-443 CMPSIYT
+443 
-450 NNLLL
+450 
-455 IGTGLSEDTDIKA
+455 
-468 AQQKFY
+468 
-474 DDIYSRTWAFTIYTA
+474 DIYPQTWRFTIYTA
-489 YKFEGNICTATDY
+489 YKFDGNTCTVTTY
-502 RGYED
+502 YGSKET
-507 KYEYTAEGNFPYGTY
+507 YEYKAEGNFPCGTY
-522 TREWI
+522 TGEWSKWS
-527 YDDYNN
+527 DDNGDHYN
-533 IYSQY
+533 QY
-538 KIVLKSDYTYQ
+538 KIELKSDNTYQ
-549 RYWRET
+549 MSSRYAS
-555 NSEAEKETTE
+555 SEAEKETAQ
-565 WKNGEVGTYKLTG
+565 WNNNNAGTYKLTG
-578 DQVNGGSLILKADY
+578 DQANGGSLILKAD

>member
-35 FNSQGGSEVAPQ
+35 FNSQGGSEVASQ

-108 TNGGT
+108 TNGGS

-126 TKPATAPTKEGN
+126 TKPVPAPTKEGN
-138 LFEGW
+138 LFEEW
-143 YTEQTMTNL
+143 YTEQTMTNR

-244 YRQTASLKINPTP
+244 YRQTASLKIYPTP
-257 IAEGVIPVYISQGYA
+257 IAEGIIPVYIAQGNAYL
-272 SLDISGLDSN
+272 SIEGLDNN
-282 GNPATRPDIKL
+282 GNPATHPDIKL

-302 WGGEEYYYEG
+302 WEGEEYYYEG
-312 GYLYIRSLKPNL
+312 GYLFIRSLKPNL

-343 TTLKL
+343 TTLTL

-356 KETFITTMDNLPTEI
+356 KAMFINAVD
-371 SFDNCLSAFNVIKNI
+371 AFP
-386 EEQYSNLSWDL
+386 EE
-397 KKDADIEAA
+397 
-406 IPKLKLI
+406 
-413 LTKSVEIFPDEF
+413 V
-425 TFDNCLQAF
+425 TFDNCLEAFKMRDELWNQYSQLSPELQNDPDVQAAH
-434 QIINAMYSY
+434 QK
-443 CMPSIYT
+443 
-450 NNLLL
+450 L
-455 IGTGLSEDTDIKA
+455 EDEIET
-468 AQQKFY
+468 Q
-474 DDIYSRTWAFTIYTA
+474 TWQRFTIYT
-489 YKFEGNICTATDY
+489 YKFDGNTCTVTTYYDSK
-502 RGYED
+502 ET
-507 KYEYTAEGNFPYGTY
+507 YEYQAEGNFPCGTY
-522 TREWI
+522 TGKWNKWS
-527 YDDYNN
+527 DDYGDHYN
-533 IYSQY
+533 QT
-538 KIVLKSDYTYQ
+538 KIELKSDNTYQ
-549 RYWRET
+549 MSSRYAS
-555 NSEAEKETTE
+555 SEAEKETAQ
-565 WKNGEVGTYKLTG
+565 WYNNNAGTYKLTG
-578 DQVNGGSLILKADY
+578 DQANGGSLILKPD

>member
-79 VWDFENETVSQD
+79 VWDFENETVSQN

-108 TNGGT
+108 TNGGS

-167 KWMDISSITFDDL
+167 KWMDISSITYDDL
-180 QQLFGEAEY
+180 QQLFWKAENL
-189 RAYQE
+189 AYQE
-194 YAYTEESLLALKE
+194 YAYTEESLLALRKE
-207 KIEEVRPTVQNQSPT
+207 IEEIRPIINDQSSAT

-236 MQALVELP
+236 IQALVELP

-257 IAEGVIPVYISQGYA
+257 IAEGIIPVYIAQGNAY
-272 SLDISGLDSN
+272 LNIEGLDNN
-282 GNPATRPDIKL
+282 GNPATRPDIML

-302 WGGEEYYYEG
+302 WGDYNYYDG
-312 GYLYIRSLKPNL
+312 GYLSIYNLKSNL
-324 KAGATIDI
+324 KAGTTIDI

-343 TTLKL
+343 TTLTL
-348 KAIDAEEQ
+348 KAIGAEEQ
-356 KETFITTMDNLPTEI
+356 KTIFIDAV
-371 SFDNCLSAFNVIKNI
+371 DAFP
-386 EEQYSNLSWDL
+386 EE
-397 KKDADIEAA
+397 
-406 IPKLKLI
+406 
-413 LTKSVEIFPDEF
+413 V
-425 TFDNCLQAF
+425 TFDNCLEAFKMRDELWNQYYQLSPELQNDPDVQAAY
-434 QIINAMYSY
+434 QK
-443 CMPSIYT
+443 
-450 NNLLL
+450 L
-455 IGTGLSEDTDIKA
+455 EDEIET
-468 AQQKFY
+468 Q
-474 DDIYSRTWAFTIYTA
+474 TWRRFTIYTA
-489 YKFEGNICTATDY
+489 YEFDGNTCTVTTYYDSK
-502 RGYED
+502 ET
-507 KYEYTAEGNFPYGTY
+507 YEYQAEGNFPCGTY
-522 TREWI
+522 TGKWNKWS
-527 YDDYNN
+527 DDYGDH
-533 IYSQY
+533 YDQT
-538 KIVLKSDYTYQ
+538 KIELKSDNTYQ
-549 RYWRET
+549 MSSRYAS
-555 NSEAEKETTE
+555 SEAEKETAQ
-565 WKNGEVGTYKLTG
+565 WYNNNAGTYKLTG
-578 DQVNGGSLILKADY
+578 DQANGGSLILKAD

>member
-108 TNGGT
+108 TNGGS

-167 KWMDISSITFDDL
+167 KWMDISSITYDDL
-180 QQLFGEAEY
+180 QQLFYNAE
-189 RAYQE
+189 RLSYQE
-194 YAYTEESLLALKE
+194 YAYTEESLLALKK
-207 KIEEVRPTVQNQSPT
+207 KIGEIRPIINDPSSAT

-244 YRQTASLKINPTP
+244 YRQTTSLEINPTP
-257 IAEGVIPVYISQGYA
+257 IAEGVIPVYISQGNAYL
-272 SLDISGLDSN
+272 SIEGLDNN

-302 WGGEEYYYEG
+302 WGNYNSYDG
-312 GYLYIRSLKPNL
+312 GQLSIYNLKSNL
-324 KAGATIDI
+324 KAGTTIDI

-356 KETFITTMDNLPTEI
+356 KAMFISAVDALPQTI
-371 SFDNCLSAFNVIKNI
+371 TFDNSLEVIQTIKDIDNQYNQLITDIQTNPDVQAACQKLSPIFINMVNT
-386 EEQYSNLSWDL
+386 
-397 KKDADIEAA
+397 
-406 IPKLKLI
+406 IPQ
-413 LTKSVEIFPDEF
+413 EI
-425 TFDNCLQAF
+425 TFDNCLKVIKTADGIRDLYWTSTIQELQTNNPDIQTAF
-434 QIINAMYSY
+434 QKLEN
-443 CMPSIYT
+443 
-450 NNLLL
+450 
-455 IGTGLSEDTDIKA
+455 
-468 AQQKFY
+468 
-474 DDIYSRTWAFTIYTA
+474 DIYPQTWRFTIYTA
-489 YKFEGNICTATDY
+489 YKFDGNTCTVTTY
-502 RGYED
+502 YGSKET
-507 KYEYTAEGNFPYGTY
+507 YEYKAEGNFPCGTY
-522 TREWI
+522 TGEWI
-527 YDDYNN
+527 YYDYNN
-533 IYSQY
+533 TYSQTQ
-538 KIVLKSDYTYQ
+538 IVLKNDNTYQ
-549 RYWRET
+549 SYWREA
-555 NSEAEKETTE
+555 NSEAEKDNTE
-565 WKNGEVGTYKLTG
+565 WNPGASGTYKLTG
-578 DQVNGGSLILKADY
+578 DQANGGSLILKADY

>member
-108 TNGGT
+108 TNGGS

-180 QQLFGEAEY
+180 QQLFWKAENLS
-189 RAYQE
+189 YQE
-194 YAYTEESLLALKE
+194 YAYTEESLLALRE
-207 KIEEVRPTVQNQSPT
+207 KVEEVRLIAENPSAT
-222 QEEIATAYQTLHAA
+222 QEDIVIAYQTLHAA
-236 MQALVELP
+236 IQALVELP
-244 YRQTASLKINPTP
+244 YRQTTSLEIYPTP
-257 IAEGVIPVYISQGYA
+257 IAEEIIPVYITQGSMNLNIY
-272 SLDISGLDSN
+272 GLDNN
-282 GNPATRPDIKL
+282 GNPATRPNIML

-302 WGGEEYYYEG
+302 WGEYYYEG
-312 GYLYIRSLKPNL
+312 GYLSIRSLKPNL
-324 KAGATIDI
+324 KAGATINI

-356 KETFITTMDNLPTEI
+356 KAMFISAVDALPQTI
-371 SFDNCLSAFNVIKNI
+371 TFDNSLEVIQTINDIDNQYNQLTSDIQTNPDVQAACQKLSPILISMVN
-386 EEQYSNLSWDL
+386 
-397 KKDADIEAA
+397 A
-406 IPKLKLI
+406 IPQ
-413 LTKSVEIFPDEF
+413 EM
-425 TFDNCLQAF
+425 TFDNCLKVIKTADGIRDLFWRSIIQELQANDPDIQTAF
-434 QIINAMYSY
+434 QKLN
-443 CMPSIYT
+443 
-450 NNLLL
+450 
-455 IGTGLSEDTDIKA
+455 
-468 AQQKFY
+468 
-474 DDIYSRTWAFTIYTA
+474 DDIYPQIWRFTIYTA
-489 YKFEGNICTATDY
+489 YKFDGNTCTVTTY
-502 RGYED
+502 YGSKET
-507 KYEYTAEGNFPYGTY
+507 YEYKADGNFPYGTY
-522 TREWI
+522 TGQWDKSSNE
-527 YDDYNN
+527 YGDHYN
-533 IYSQY
+533 QY
-538 KIVLKSDYTYQ
+538 KIELKSDNTYQ
-549 RYWRET
+549 MYHRYAS
-555 NSEAEKETTE
+555 SEAEKETAQ
-565 WKNGEVGTYKLTG
+565 WNNSNAGTYKLTG
-578 DQVNGGSLILKADY
+578 DQTNGGSLILKSN

>member
-14 AVLTMTGCDD
+14 AVVAMTGCDD

-108 TNGGT
+108 TNGGS

-143 YTEQTMTNL
+143 YTEQTMTNR

-167 KWMDISSITFDDL
+167 KWMDISSITFNDL

-189 RAYQE
+189 LAYQE

-312 GYLYIRSLKPNL
+312 GYLFIRSLKPNL

-356 KETFITTMDNLPTEI
+356 KAMFISAVDALPQTITFDNSLEVIQTIKDIDNQYYQLNPDIQTNPDVQAACQKLSPIFINMVNAIPQEITL
-371 SFDNCLSAFNVIKNI
+371 DNCLKVIKTADGI
-386 EEQYSNLSWDL
+386 RDL
-397 KKDADIEAA
+397 FWRSIIQELKTNDPDIETAYQ
-406 IPKLKLI
+406 KL
-413 LTKSVEIFPDEF
+413 E
-425 TFDNCLQAF
+425 N
-434 QIINAMYSY
+434 
-443 CMPSIYT
+443 
-450 NNLLL
+450 
-455 IGTGLSEDTDIKA
+455 
-468 AQQKFY
+468 
-474 DDIYSRTWAFTIYTA
+474 DIYPQTGPFTIYTA
-489 YKFEGNICTATDY
+489 YKFDGNTCTVTTY
-502 RGYED
+502 YGSKET
-507 KYEYTAEGNFPYGTY
+507 YEYKAEGNFPCGTY
-522 TREWI
+522 TGEWI
-527 YDDYNN
+527 YYDYNN
-533 IYSQY
+533 SYSQT
-538 KIVLKSDYTYQ
+538 KIELKNNNTYQ
-549 RYWRET
+549 SYWREA
-555 NSEAEKETTE
+555 NSEAEQENTE
-565 WKNGEVGTYKLTG
+565 WKNGASGTYKLTG
-578 DQVNGGSLILKADY
+578 DQANGGSLILKVDY

>member
-108 TNGGT
+108 TNGGS

-167 KWMDISSITFDDL
+167 KWMDISSITYDDL

-244 YRQTASLKINPTP
+244 YRQTASLEIYPAP
-257 IAEGVIPVYISQGYA
+257 MEGGIIPVYISKDNVYVYL
-272 SLDISGLDSN
+272 SITGLDSN
-282 GNPATRPDIKL
+282 GNPATRPDIML

-302 WGGEEYYYEG
+302 WGDYSYHNGD
-312 GYLYIRSLKPNL
+312 YLSIDNLKPNL

-356 KETFITTMDNLPTEI
+356 KAMFINAVDALPQTI
-371 SFDNCLSAFNVIKNI
+371 TFDNSLEVIQTIKDINDQYNQLNPDIQTNPDVQAACQKLSPIFINMVN
-386 EEQYSNLSWDL
+386 
-397 KKDADIEAA
+397 A
-406 IPKLKLI
+406 IPQ
-413 LTKSVEIFPDEF
+413 EI
-425 TFDNCLQAF
+425 TFDNCLKVIKTADGIRDLFWRSIIQELQANDPDIQTAF
-434 QIINAMYSY
+434 QKLEN
-443 CMPSIYT
+443 
-450 NNLLL
+450 
-455 IGTGLSEDTDIKA
+455 
-468 AQQKFY
+468 
-474 DDIYSRTWAFTIYTA
+474 DIYPQTWPFTIYTA
-489 YKFEGNICTATDY
+489 YKFDGNTCTVTTHY
-502 RGYED
+502 GSKET
-507 KYEYTAEGNFPYGTY
+507 YEYKAEGNFPCGTY
-522 TREWI
+522 TGKWNKWS
-527 YDDYNN
+527 DDSGDHYN
-533 IYSQY
+533 QY
-538 KIVLKSDYTYQ
+538 KIELKSDNTYQ
-549 RYWRET
+549 MSSRYAS
-555 NSEAEKETTE
+555 SEAEKETAQ
-565 WKNGEVGTYKLTG
+565 WYNNNAGTYKLTG
-578 DQVNGGSLILKADY
+578 DQANGGSLILKAD

>member
-108 TNGGT
+108 TNGGS

-126 TKPATAPTKEGN
+126 TKPVPAPTKEGN
-138 LFEGW
+138 LFEEW
-143 YTEQTMTNL
+143 YTEQTMTNR

-282 GNPATRPDIKL
+282 GNPATRPDIML

-312 GYLYIRSLKPNL
+312 GYLFIRSLKPNL

-356 KETFITTMDNLPTEI
+356 KAMFISAVDALPQTI
-371 SFDNCLSAFNVIKNI
+371 TFDNSLEVIQTIKDIAYQYNQLNPDIQTNPDVQAACQKLSPIFINMVN
-386 EEQYSNLSWDL
+386 
-397 KKDADIEAA
+397 A
-406 IPKLKLI
+406 IPQ
-413 LTKSVEIFPDEF
+413 EI
-425 TFDNCLQAF
+425 TFDNCLKVIKTADGIRDLYWRSIIQELQANDPDIQTAF
-434 QIINAMYSY
+434 QKLEN
-443 CMPSIYT
+443 
-450 NNLLL
+450 
-455 IGTGLSEDTDIKA
+455 
-468 AQQKFY
+468 
-474 DDIYSRTWAFTIYTA
+474 DIYPQTWPFTIYTA
-489 YKFEGNICTATDY
+489 YKFDGNTCTVTTY
-502 RGYED
+502 YGSKET
-507 KYEYTAEGNFPYGTY
+507 YEYKAEGNFPCGTY
-522 TREWI
+522 TGKWNKWS
-527 YDDYNN
+527 DDSGDHYN
-533 IYSQY
+533 QY
-538 KIVLKSDYTYQ
+538 KIELKSDNTYQ
-549 RYWRET
+549 MSSRYAS
-555 NSEAEKETTE
+555 SEAEKETAQ
-565 WKNGEVGTYKLTG
+565 WYNNNAGTYKLTG
-578 DQVNGGSLILKADY
+578 DQANGGSLILKAD